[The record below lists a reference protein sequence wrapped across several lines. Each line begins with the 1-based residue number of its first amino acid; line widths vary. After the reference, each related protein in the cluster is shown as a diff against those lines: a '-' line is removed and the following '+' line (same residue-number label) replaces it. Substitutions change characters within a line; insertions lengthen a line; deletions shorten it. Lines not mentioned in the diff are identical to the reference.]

1 MIVPKIM
8 PDEALLYIWNASSNI
23 CHSLFRHKEY
33 LNCACDDIKC
43 AHRWVNGRA
52 RLYIFYLCGED
63 CRSRYD
69 TNAITLDEMVD
80 QAEDNL
86 RNSFS
91 VVGLLNETK
100 SFYDMIEKR
109 LSYMNMSQSLPS
121 GLNLGGGTHSSGR
134 NGEKAVEYYRCSD
147 VFKNATFHQ
156 RLREELPSV
165 AALERVYRLG
175 VEVNR
180 FQKEELQRC
189 L

>member
-43 AHRWVNGRA
+43 AHRWANGRA
-52 RLYIFYLCGED
+52 MLYIFYLCGED

-165 AALERVYRLG
+165 ASLERLYRLG